1 MLRVFPI
8 YLLFIPLSLLAQ
20 NDVEKDRNRVLEAV
34 IIEDDTVPVV
44 LLGPVQVEGEW
55 TPGSKREF
63 HRYTKLTKNVVKVYP
78 YAKIAS
84 GLLAEYN
91 RDLQYITSGRE
102 QKDYLKIAEAEL
114 KAEFEGEIR
123 NMTIS
128 QGRTLIKLIDRETG
142 DSSYE
147 LIKELKGSFAA
158 FIWQTLARV
167 FGSDLRVKYDP
178 NGADA
183 MMESIVRRIERG
195 ELYVPARAP
204 MTAKAKKRLEKKKKK
219 IYKKYGLD
227 ELKTT
232 TAIGRD

>member
-1 MLRVFPI
+1 MLRVFLL
-8 YLLFIPLSLLAQ
+8 YLLILPLSLLAQ
-20 NDVEKDRNRVLEAV
+20 NDEQMEQNRVLKAVVVGEDTIPVVSLEAV
-34 IIEDDTVPVV
+34 E
-44 LLGPVQVEGEW
+44 VEGDW

-84 GLLAEYN
+84 SLLAEYN
-91 RDLQYITSGRE
+91 RDLEYIRSGSE

-128 QGRTLIKLIDRETG
+128 QGRILIKLIDRETG

-147 LIKELKGSFAA
+147 LIKELKGSFSA
-158 FIWQTLARV
+158 FVWQTLARV

-232 TAIGRD
+232 TSIGRD